1 MQGQDG
7 VDLEMNLNGG
17 RSRMEDDDFDDMV
30 CGCFTFSFVKLLLGL
45 VNTF

>member
-17 RSRMEDDDFDDMV
+17 RSIIDDDNLDDMV
-30 CGCFTFSFVKLLLGL
+30 CTCLNLLCHG
-45 VNTF
+45 FIAGYDMS

>member
-17 RSRMEDDDFDDMV
+17 RSIIDDDNLDDMV
-30 CGCFTFSFVKLLLGL
+30 CVCLNLLCLGL
-45 VNTF
+45 IVGYDVS